1 MEIKK
6 VENGPKSH
14 IDKFLFFVPL
24 SLVVMLSLSVA
35 LAPEQTTNLFNLI
48 FGVVTGD
55 FGWMLQL
62 FFVGNTGL
70 MLYFIFGKYAN
81 KRIGNGDPEFSTPV
95 WYGML
100 FAAGT
105 SGVAVYWGFSEW
117 FQYASAPPFG
127 AVPLSQEALEYASTY
142 SFFHWGPSSYGLY
155 ATIAVVFGYYF
166 FVKQEQTNRPSIACR
181 SLLGERLTYGWLGKL
196 IDCIYMVG
204 IIGAVSAAIGLSTP
218 LVSAILVD
226 LLRIEYSIFVDAFIL
241 LLMALFFIVGVYGGL
256 HKTMEKLSNLKVL
269 LVIIAISFVFLISP
283 KSFVLNNFT
292 NSMGILIERY
302 FPMMLTTDPI
312 GKGGFPQ
319 AWTVFF
325 FAWWSAYA
333 LNTGIFLARV
343 SKGRTVRELVLGAT
357 VSSCIGCWLHFIAFG
372 YYGMNLYIEGGL
384 DIISLYETQ
393 GIPATIIEIIK
404 TMPFGTIVLVLF
416 LFVMIIS
423 TVTVIN
429 GAAYT
434 LSIVSTNNLSA
445 QEEPTRWNRI
455 FWAVALGLLGLTL
468 IFMGG
473 LTPIQTISISTGL
486 LTAVII
492 TMIFVSFLKHDGK
505 NWDRY
510 LADQDPEKLNPQ
522 SND

>member
-6 VENGPKSH
+6 VGKNNKSQV
-14 IDKFLFFVPL
+14 DKFLFFVPL
-24 SLVVMLSLSVA
+24 TLVAMLCISVA
-35 LAPEQTTNLFNLI
+35 VAPEQTNDLFNRI
-48 FGVVTGD
+48 FGIVTGD
-55 FGWMLQL
+55 FGWMLQM
-62 FFVGNTGL
+62 FFVANTML
-70 MLYFIFGKYAN
+70 MLYFIFGKYGD
-81 KRIGNGDPEFSTPV
+81 KRIGNGKPEFTTPV

-142 SFFHWGPSSYGLY
+142 SFFHWGPSGYGLY

-181 SLLGERLTYGWLGKL
+181 SLLGEKLTYGWLGKL

-218 LVSAILVD
+218 LVSAIIVD
-226 LLRIEYSIFVDAFIL
+226 LFNIQYSIMVDAFVL
-241 LLMALFFIVGVYGGL
+241 LLMSLFFIVGMYGGL
-256 HKTMEKLSNLKVL
+256 HKTMEKLSNFKVL
-269 LVIIAISFVFLISP
+269 LVIVVIAFVFMISP

-292 NSMGILIERY
+292 NSMGILTNN
-302 FPMMLTTDPI
+302 FFKMMLTTDPI

-357 VSSCIGCWLHFIAFG
+357 ISSCVGCWLHFIAFG
-372 YYGMNLYIEGGL
+372 YYGMNLYTEGILDVIE
-384 DIISLYETQ
+384 LYETQ
-393 GIPATIIEIIK
+393 GIPETIIAIIK
-404 TMPFGTIVLVLF
+404 TMPFGIIVLGVF
-416 LFVMIIS
+416 LLVMIIS

-434 LSIVSTNNLSA
+434 LSIVSTDNLSA
-445 QEEPTRWNRI
+445 EEEPKTWNRI
-455 FWAVALGLLGLTL
+455 FWAVALGLLGLAL

-492 TMIFVSFLKHDGK
+492 TMIFISFLKYDGK
-505 NWDRY
+505 NWDKY
-510 LADQDPEKLNPQ
+510 LAKQENAELESE